1 AGWQRIIGA
10 WRDSA
15 DRMVER
21 GIPVPRS
28 LTAIEAAEHAR
39 VHLGEPA
46 GAVAVLA
53 PLVTQAVFF
62 PGEPPAEVVREAWE
76 LNAQFRRDLRRTRGV
91 LRAVRAFFDP
101 APLLYGWR
109 DRRAPRRGRQG
120 PSEGGEGGGPA
131 RGGGAGRARPPP

>member
-15 DRMVER
+15 DRLIER

-39 VHLGEPA
+39 EHLGEPA

-53 PLVTQAVFF
+53 PLATQAMFF
-62 PGEPPAEVVREAWE
+62 PGEAPGEVVREAWE
-76 LNAQFRRDLRRTRGV
+76 LNAQFRRDLRRARGIP
-91 LRAVRAFFDP
+91 RAVRAFFDP
-101 APLLYGWR
+101 RPLLYGWR
-109 DRRAPRRGRQG
+109 DRRALRRALKDLQKG
-120 PSEGGEGGGPA
+120 
-131 RGGGAGRARPPP
+131 